1 MYRVEISFKTENIS
15 NDTIERISTE
25 TDKIFAERNL
35 QCCKKGIGKRVY
47 IEKGAKN
54 DYGNF
59 WSAFFALK
67 GSPWFIDNVTKCMW
81 YNETPKDLITGFLK
95 A

>member
-1 MYRVEISFKTENIS
+1 MYKVEIAFKTENMPR
-15 NDTIERISTE
+15 DTVERLSAA
-25 TDKIFAERNL
+25 TDKIFAERHL
-35 QCCKKGIGKRVY
+35 PCCEKGLGKRVY
-47 IEKGAKN
+47 IEKGSKN

-67 GSPWFIDNVTKCMW
+67 DSPWFTDNVTECMW
-81 YNETPKDLITGFLK
+81 YNKTPKDLINGFLK